1 MARYQKIY
9 PQIDTAENTF
19 NQIYQYLI
27 SKGFKYVT
35 YDGQQLFQKGKG
47 IWVAPRFVK
56 VTYLPGFVQVEAW
69 IEAFGTEQGLEG
81 FVGSAAKGP
90 IKKAAAFIETVLT
103 RPGTNYVP
111 EQQPAAPQTE
121 QGAPA
126 FCAKCATALVQ
137 GGKFCPKCGHPVG
150 VPVVGGG
157 LENTIPAGE
166 VVSKKEFRKKYA
178 GEKFKRELRVAAI
191 IAYIMVGINTL
202 VAVLLNPF
210 GLIDSAILLGLTLGM
225 HLGRSKGC
233 AIAILAY
240 SIFSSIIGLVSSGAL
255 VGWVWIAVGVS
266 AVILFANTDKRYQ
279 ELMQNR

>member
-47 IWVAPRFVK
+47 VWVAPRFVK

-90 IKKAAAFIETVLT
+90 IKKAVAFIETVLT
-103 RPGTNYVP
+103 RPGAGYVP
-111 EQQPAAPQTE
+111 ERQPVEQAA
-121 QGAPA
+121 QGTGSY
-126 FCAKCATALVQ
+126 CAKCATPIAPN
-137 GGKFCPKCGHPVG
+137 GRFCPKCAHPVG
-150 VPVVGGG
+150 APILHGG

-166 VVSKKEFRKKYA
+166 QVTKQEFYKKYA
-178 GEKFKRELRVAAI
+178 GEKFNRELRITAI
-191 IAYIMVGINTL
+191 IAYVLVGINTL
-202 VAVLLNPF
+202 VAILANPF

-225 HLGRSKGC
+225 QLGRSKGC

-240 SIFSSIIGLVSSGAL
+240 SIFSSIIGVVSSGML
-255 VGWVWIAVGVS
+255 VGWGWLAVGVAS
-266 AVILFANTDKRYQ
+266 VILFSNTDKRYQ